1 MRSAELVVLRSG
13 PLTTIQ
19 DLGRPGLAKIGVGAS
34 GAADRGSLKLANR
47 LVGNP
52 ENAAALEI
60 TVGGFSA
67 SPMEDLLVAVTGAP
81 VPIWVDDRPEGCN
94 AVLRVRA
101 GQTIRLGVA
110 PSGVRSY
117 LGVRGGIA
125 VPPVLGS
132 RSTDTMA
139 RLGPAV
145 LKDGARLP
153 VGPPPATYP
162 TVDQA
167 VTRAATDAPL
177 RIVMGPRDD
186 WFTAASRRALVT
198 EPWTATA
205 VGDRIG
211 MRLAGP
217 RLERVVS
224 RELSSEGV
232 VRGALQVPLGGNPT
246 LMLADHPVTG
256 GYPVIAVVV
265 DADIDR
271 AANMRPGDTLY
282 FEETRKQALT

>member
-1 MRSAELVVLRSG
+1 MLGAG
-13 PLTTIQ
+13 PMATIQ
-19 DLGRPGLAKIGVGAS
+19 DLGRPGLARIGVGAS
-34 GAADRGSLKLANR
+34 GAADRGALKLANR
-47 LVGNP
+47 LLGNP
-52 ENAAALEI
+52 EGAAAIEI
-60 TVGGFSA
+60 TVGHFSA
-67 SPMEDLLVAVTGAP
+67 CPTADVLMAVTGAP

-94 AVLRVRA
+94 AVLRVKA
-101 GQTIRLGVA
+101 GQTVRVGLA
-110 PSGVRSY
+110 SAGVRSY
-117 LGVRGGIA
+117 LAVRGGIEIPA
-125 VPPVLGS
+125 VLGS

-139 RLGPAV
+139 HLGPPV
-145 LKDGARLP
+145 LEDGIRLP
-153 VGPPPATYP
+153 VGAPPTTYP
-162 TVDQA
+162 NVEQA
-167 VTRAATDAPL
+167 VTRAREHDRL
-177 RIVMGPRDD
+177 RVILGPRDD

-217 RLERVVS
+217 VLERVVS
-224 RELSSEGV
+224 RELSSEGL
-232 VRGALQVPLGGNPT
+232 VRGALQVPPGGHPT

-271 AANMRPGDTLY
+271 AANVRPGDTLF

>member
-1 MRSAELVVLRSG
+1 MA
-13 PLTTIQ
+13 TIQ
-19 DLGRPGLAKIGVGAS
+19 DLGRPGLARIGVGAS

-52 ENAAALEI
+52 EDAAAIEI
-60 TVGGFSA
+60 TIGDFSA
-67 SPMEDLLVAVTGAP
+67 SSTAESLMAVTGAS
-81 VPIWVDDRPEGCN
+81 VPIWVDGRAESCN
-94 AVLRVRA
+94 AVLRVKA
-101 GQTIRLGVA
+101 GQTIRVGVA
-110 PSGVRSY
+110 SAGVRSY
-117 LGVRGGIA
+117 LAVRGGIT

-139 RLGPAV
+139 HLGPEV
-145 LKDGARLP
+145 LTDGVRLP
-153 VGPPPATYP
+153 VGSPPTTYP

-167 VTRAATDAPL
+167 VIRAATGSRL
-177 RIVMGPRDD
+177 RVIMGPRDD
-186 WFTAASRRALVT
+186 WFTTASCHTLLT

-205 VGDRIG
+205 VGNRIG

-217 RLERVVS
+217 VLERVVS

-232 VRGALQVPLGGNPT
+232 VRGALQVPPGGRPT

-265 DADIDR
+265 DADMDR
-271 AANMRPGDTLY
+271 AANIRPGDTLF

>member
-1 MRSAELVVLRSG
+1 MLHAG
-13 PLTTIQ
+13 PLATVQ

-34 GAADRGSLKLANR
+34 GAADRGAFTLANR

-52 ENAAALEI
+52 EDAAGIEV

-67 SPMEDLLVAVTGAP
+67 SPTEDLVMAVTGAP
-81 VPIWVDDRPEGCN
+81 VPVWVDERREGCN

-110 PSGVRSY
+110 SSGVRSY

-125 VPPVLGS
+125 VPAVLGS
-132 RSTDTMA
+132 RSTDMMA
-139 RLGPAV
+139 HLGPAV
-145 LKDGARLP
+145 LEDGVRLP
-153 VGPPPATYP
+153 VGAAPTTCP

-167 VTRAATDAPL
+167 VTRGATGGRL
-177 RIVMGPRDD
+177 RVIMGPRDD
-186 WFTAASRRALVT
+186 WFTAESRRALVT

-211 MRLAGP
+211 IRLDGP
-217 RLERVVS
+217 VLQRAVS
-224 RELSSEGV
+224 RELSSEGL
-232 VRGALQVPLGGNPT
+232 VRGALQVPPRGHPT
-246 LMLADHPVTG
+246 LMLSDHPVTG

-271 AANMRPGDTLY
+271 AANMRPGDTLF
-282 FEETRKQALT
+282 FEETRKQDLT

>member
-1 MRSAELVVLRSG
+1 MRSSELVVLHAG
-13 PLTTIQ
+13 PMATIQ
-19 DLGRPGLAKIGVGAS
+19 DLGRPGLARIGVGAS

-47 LVGNP
+47 LVGNT
-52 ENAAALEI
+52 EGAAAIEI
-60 TVGGFSA
+60 TVGDFSV
-67 SPMEDLLVAVTGAP
+67 SPTRDMLMAVTGAP
-81 VPIWVDDRPEGCN
+81 VPIWVDDRPESCN

-101 GQTIRLGVA
+101 GRTVRVGVA
-110 PSGVRSY
+110 SAGVRCY

-132 RSTDTMA
+132 CSTDTMA

-145 LKDGARLP
+145 LADGVRLP
-153 VGPPPATYP
+153 VGASPTTYP

-167 VTRAATDAPL
+167 VLRAATGTRL
-177 RIVMGPRDD
+177 RVIMGPRDD
-186 WFTAASRRALVT
+186 WFTTASCRTLLT

-205 VGDRIG
+205 VGNRIG

-217 RLERVVS
+217 VLERVVS

-232 VRGALQVPLGGNPT
+232 VRGALQVPPGGHPT

-271 AANMRPGDTLY
+271 AANIRPGDTLF

>member
-1 MRSAELVVLRSG
+1 MRSAELVVLQAG
-13 PLTTIQ
+13 PMATIQ
-19 DLGRPGLAKIGVGAS
+19 DLGRPGLAKIGVGTS
-34 GAADRGSLKLANR
+34 GAADRASLKLANR

-52 ENAAALEI
+52 EDAAAIEI

-67 SPMEDLLVAVTGAP
+67 SPTKDLLVAVTGAP

-101 GQTIRLGVA
+101 GQTLRVGVA
-110 PSGVRSY
+110 SCGVRSY

-125 VPPVLGS
+125 VPAVLGS

-139 RLGPAV
+139 HLGPAV
-145 LKDGARLP
+145 LEDGVRLP
-153 VGPPPATYP
+153 VGAPPTTFPI
-162 TVDQA
+162 VDQA
-167 VTRAATDAPL
+167 VTRTAAGAPL
-177 RIVMGPRDD
+177 RVVMGPRDD

-217 RLERVVS
+217 TLERVVS

-232 VRGALQVPLGGNPT
+232 VRGALQVPPGGHPT

-271 AANMRPGDTLY
+271 AANIRPGDTLF